1 MTVLTTQRL
10 TLRPVEPGDFAA
22 LCPIWSD
29 KDFLRGIGLPP
40 LTPETVWFRLL
51 RDIGHW
57 QVYGHGNW
65 AVVHDGAFIG
75 TVGIFDYRRD
85 MEPPLDTMEAGWG
98 LTPAVHGKGF
108 ALEALTAIL
117 HHADTVLNLPETV
130 CIIASDNAPSLK
142 LAEKVGYVDGGE
154 VSYRGER
161 ILLLRRA
168 NGQDAQ

>member
-1 MTVLTTQRL
+1 MTVLRTPRL
-10 TLRPVEPGDFAA
+10 ILRPVEAGDFDA
-22 LCPIWSD
+22 LCPIWRD
-29 KDFLRGIGLPP
+29 EAFLRGIGLPP

-65 AVVHDGAFIG
+65 AVVHEGQFVG

-85 MEPPLDTMEAGWG
+85 MEPALDAMEAGWG
-98 LTPAVHGKGF
+98 LAPAVHGKGF

-117 HHADTVLNLPETV
+117 RHADTVLRLPETA
-130 CIIASDNAPSLK
+130 CIISSDNAPSLK
-142 LAEKVGYVDGGE
+142 LAEKVGFIDGGE

-168 NGQDAQ
+168 NGQNA